1 MRGPFPPHLCKA
13 PIPLRSLFEGS
24 TPFFP
29 FSYLATATQS
39 PAGRGIALPAP
50 MGSGTCGGNGS
61 WFRREHSGQAPPP
74 RPGVVGSPP
83 PTRVGPAWAAREG
96 RTGRTRISASSLVP
110 FPAFSWPHEGDSAWP
125 HHLKHPPPKFLDWG
139 EGWQG
144 RGQRGLSLQ
153 PSFGTFSGF
162 LVGKGALTG
171 FEKGGGG
178 EMNFYLSLPFFSPS
192 FSAFHTPPPPILV
205 EMRRGKRPQLSWKL
219 PTLPYFRDQWEREQ
233 KGGGG
238 TGQCIRVTK
247 KRRQGCA
254 PTGLGLL
261 APNPFFS

>member
-13 PIPLRSLFEGS
+13 PIPLGSLFEGS

-96 RTGRTRISASSLVP
+96 RTGRTRISASRLVP

-144 RGQRGLSLQ
+144 GGSADSPYSLLLEHFQDFWWGRGHL
-153 PSFGTFSGF
+153 
-162 LVGKGALTG
+162 LVLKKEVEGK
-171 FEKGGGG
+171 
-178 EMNFYLSLPFFSPS
+178 
-192 FSAFHTPPPPILV
+192 
-205 EMRRGKRPQLSWKL
+205 
-219 PTLPYFRDQWEREQ
+219 
-233 KGGGG
+233 
-238 TGQCIRVTK
+238 
-247 KRRQGCA
+247 
-254 PTGLGLL
+254 
-261 APNPFFS
+261 